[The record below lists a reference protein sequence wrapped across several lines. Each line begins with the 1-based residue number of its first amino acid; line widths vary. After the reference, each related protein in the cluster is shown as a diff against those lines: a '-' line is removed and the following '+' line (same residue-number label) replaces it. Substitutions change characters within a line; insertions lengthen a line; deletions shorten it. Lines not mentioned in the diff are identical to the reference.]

1 MNRKSNPIQ
10 TIVTDGLWRKS
21 ISVIRSLGKAGC
33 EVSVMGD
40 SLFTTG
46 FWSKYTSKRVL
57 APTAEH
63 NPDAF
68 GQKLMDL
75 LTQYDGNPKPVLFP
89 MEDATLMWVV
99 HNYDEV
105 VKYAKVLLPTNKSLE
120 VAEDKAATITL
131 AKNLDLP
138 VPQTWEPSNVDELE
152 KIISEIRCSEFV
164 IKPRTGSG
172 SVGIVYARPGD
183 KLAYRSHWE
192 KYGPLIIQER
202 ISAKGRGIGISLLMD
217 QDGDCVAYFGHER
230 IRQYPVSGGPSTD
243 RKSIFA
249 PHLVDLSIKLLTALS
264 WRGVAMVEWKE
275 DPTDGTPKLMEIN
288 PRFWGSLELAVRSG
302 VDFPYLYTQAVLGQ
316 ASKTPPSY
324 EEGVRCRWLIPGD
337 ILRYLS
343 EEKQNREEVMSFIR
357 GLPSEAEEWDKEDIR
372 GSLACGI
379 CPALLALN
387 PYYWKYLKRT

>member
-1 MNRKSNPIQ
+1 
-10 TIVTDGLWRKS
+10 
-21 ISVIRSLGKAGC
+21 
-33 EVSVMGD
+33 
-40 SLFTTG
+40 
-46 FWSKYTSKRVL
+46 
-57 APTAEH
+57 
-63 NPDAF
+63 
-68 GQKLMDL
+68 
-75 LTQYDGNPKPVLFP
+75 
-89 MEDATLMWVV
+89 
-99 HNYDEV
+99 
-105 VKYAKVLLPTNKSLE
+105 
-120 VAEDKAATITL
+120 
-131 AKNLDLP
+131 
-138 VPQTWEPSNVDELE
+138 
-152 KIISEIRCSEFV
+152 
-164 IKPRTGSG
+164 
-172 SVGIVYARPGD
+172 
-183 KLAYRSHWE
+183 
-192 KYGPLIIQER
+192 
-202 ISAKGRGIGISLLMD
+202 MD